1 MVMVMV
7 MIVIVKTH
15 PHPELITGNDDV
27 PRKSLEKIPNPEA
40 GIEGRLASWRR
51 GTLELAAAMV

>member
-1 MVMVMV
+1 MV